1 MHCLVL
7 LIIQLLASSVAAFSL
22 DQISDVALVSK
33 RSSTFETA
41 FAANM
46 SAIND
51 QKVQSTA
58 AKEPL
63 RKALSMTKLK
73 RKFSRRKSS
82 NKLYQITYDYDEL
95 IIGNSSTSKNVT
107 AVMLVHP
114 IGVGIGRWYHDRL
127 LKSLADDFAEHESRV
142 IFLSPDLL
150 GSYTACSPVEVAN
163 GRVLQKFPLLNITDW
178 SDQLQ
183 HLMSEYE
190 NKCEISTWSIVA
202 NGGCAPIALKVAQ
215 SAIDKSA
222 PFKKALTNV
231 VISSPPRLPFF
242 LEGTDTKRVQRS
254 YRTLSGIVGKA
265 FWWYALRKD
274 GKFIQNF
281 SERNLVGDPASLGK
295 RWTPNCITAARHLG
309 GKSRYSTFA
318 FLAGALQD
326 GCIDSLNSLKGS
338 EVKIDLIRG
347 TGRKERR
354 RPRSFFWKRKVS
366 DKSSEPQKETTVEEY
381 IERNGNQ
388 CSVAYINAARISLA
402 WEDSASYARELM
414 ALLDC

>member
-1 MHCLVL
+1 MLSSDESDIPLV
-7 LIIQLLASSVAAFSL
+7 F
-22 DQISDVALVSK
+22 K

-41 FAANM
+41 FAA
-46 SAIND
+46 SRLAINN
-51 QKVQSTA
+51 QEVQSTA
-58 AKEPL
+58 ATEPL
-63 RKALSMTKLK
+63 RKAFSMTKLK
-73 RKFSRRKSS
+73 RKLSRRKTSS
-82 NKLYQITYDYDEL
+82 KLYQITYDYDEL

-127 LKSLADDFAEHESRV
+127 LKSLADDFAEHRSRV
-142 IFLSPDLL
+142 VFLSPDLL
-150 GSYTACSPVEVAN
+150 GSYTACSPVEVTN
-163 GRVLQKFPLLNITDW
+163 GQVLQKFPLLNITDW

-190 NKCEISTWSIVA
+190 DKNEISNWSIVA

-215 SAIDKSA
+215 SAVDKSA

-254 YRTLSGIVGKA
+254 YRTISGIVGNA
-265 FWWYALRKD
+265 FWWYALRKE

-281 SERNLVGDPASLGK
+281 SEQNLFGDPASLGK
-295 RWTPNCITAARHLG
+295 RWTPNCVTAARHLG

-326 GCIDSLNSLKGS
+326 GCIGSLNSLKGS
-338 EVKIDLIRG
+338 AVKIDFIRG

-366 DKSSEPQKETTVEEY
+366 VKPSELEKDAKKETTIEEY
-381 IERNGNQ
+381 TERNGNRG
-388 CSVAYINAARISLA
+388 SVTYIDAARISLA
-402 WEDSASYARELM
+402 WGDSSSYARELM

>member
-7 LIIQLLASSVAAFSL
+7 LILQLLASVAAFSL
-22 DQISDVALVSK
+22 DQTSK

-41 FAANM
+41 FAANRV
-46 SAIND
+46 AIDN
-51 QKVQSTA
+51 QQVQSTA
-58 AKEPL
+58 ANGSF
-63 RKALSMTKLK
+63 SMTKLK
-73 RKFSRRKSS
+73 RKLSRRKTSS
-82 NKLYQITYDYDEL
+82 KLYQIAYDYDEL
-95 IIGNSSTSKNVT
+95 IIGNSTSNNVT

-127 LKSLADDFAEHESRV
+127 LKSLADDFAKHSSRV
-142 IFLSPDLL
+142 VFLSPDLL
-150 GSYTACSPVEVAN
+150 GSYTACSPVEVNN
-163 GRVLQKFPLLNITDW
+163 GQVLQKFPLLNITDW

-190 NKCEISTWSIVA
+190 CKCEISNWSIVS

-215 SAIDKSA
+215 SAVDKSA
-222 PFKKALTNV
+222 PFQKALTNV

-242 LEGTDTKRVQRS
+242 LEGTDTERVQKS
-254 YRTLSGIVGKA
+254 YRKISGIVGNA
-265 FWWYALRKD
+265 FWWYALRKE
-274 GKFIQNF
+274 GKFIQTF
-281 SERNLVGDPASLGK
+281 SERNLFGDPASLGK

-326 GCIDSLNSLKGS
+326 GCMDSLNSLKGS
-338 EVKIDLIRG
+338 EVKIDFIRG

-366 DKSSEPQKETTVEEY
+366 VKPSSELEKEAQKETTIEEY
-381 IERNGNQ
+381 IERNGNRGR
-388 CSVAYINAARISLA
+388 VAYIDAARISLA